1 MTGSDALLQCLTNEG
16 IDTVF
21 GYPGGTIMPLY
32 DKLYSYTDKLRH
44 ILTRHEQGAVHA
56 AQGYARATGK
66 VGVCMATSG
75 PGATNLVTGIAD
87 AMIDSTPI
95 VAITAQVVARSLGTD
110 EFQEVD
116 IIGVTMPIT
125 KWNYQ
130 ITSADEIPE
139 IIAKAFYLARTGRP
153 GPVLIDI
160 TKDAL
165 VTEIA
170 NFTYKPCEY
179 VRGYYPYPK
188 LNQTEIDEAIKLID
202 NAKQPIIF
210 AGHGV
215 ELSQAQDELI
225 ALSEKANIPIAS
237 TIMSLNTI
245 NYDHP
250 NFVGMLGMHGNY
262 APNIKTNEA
271 DVIIGVG
278 LRFDSRVTGNLAKFA
293 KQAKIIHI
301 EIDRAEIGKILQP
314 TLAVNC
320 DAKTALKA
328 LANGVKPANH
338 QAWIDSFKPLDKI
351 ENDEVIENAIHPKS
365 GDIKMGEVVNLI
377 SEKTKGTA
385 IVVTDVGQNQMAT
398 CRYYKFRQGS
408 KILTSGG
415 LGTMGYG
422 IPAGVGA
429 KVARPEKQV
438 ITFVGDGGFQM
449 TAQEL
454 GTMAANN
461 IGLKIVL
468 LNNTYLGN
476 VRQWQ
481 ERFFG
486 HRYSFVD
493 IAGPDYITIAKG
505 WQVDGQRVVD
515 RKDLSAAID
524 AMLADDRPY
533 VLEVAI
539 EPEEGILPMV
549 EPGDGVSDMKLK

>member
-1 MTGSDALLQCLTNEG
+1 MTGADAILQCLTNEG

-32 DKLYSYTDKLRH
+32 DKLYSYTDKLNH

-328 LANGVKPANH
+328 LADGVKPANH

>member
-1 MTGSDALLQCLTNEG
+1 MTGSDTILQCLSKEG
-16 IDTVF
+16 VDTVF

-32 DKLYSYTDKLRH
+32 DKLLDYTSTIHH
-44 ILTRHEQGAVHA
+44 ILTRHEQGSVHA
-56 AQGYARATGK
+56 AQGYARATGN
-66 VGVCMATSG
+66 VGVCLATSG

-87 AMIDSTPI
+87 AMMDSTPI
-95 VAITAQVVARSLGTD
+95 VAITAQVVSHSLGTD

-130 ITSADEIPE
+130 ITSAEEIPE
-139 IIAKAFYLARTGRP
+139 IIAKAFYIARTGRP
-153 GPVLIDI
+153 GPVLVDI

-165 VTEIA
+165 VAQVDT
-170 NFTYKPCEY
+170 FTYEPCKF

-188 LNQTEIDEAIKLID
+188 LNQTEIDDAIELI
-202 NAKQPIIF
+202 NRAERPIIF
-210 AGHGV
+210 AGHGI
-215 ELSQAQDELI
+215 ELANAGDELM
-225 ALSEKANIPIAS
+225 AFSEKANIPVAS

-245 NYDHP
+245 NHDHP
-250 NFVGMLGMHGNY
+250 NYVGMLGMHGSY
-262 APNIKTNEA
+262 APNIKTNEV

-278 LRFDSRVTGNLAKFA
+278 LRFDSRVTGRLAKFA
-293 KQAKIIHI
+293 PQAKIIHI
-301 EIDRAEIGKILQP
+301 EIDRAEIGKIFRP
-314 TLAVNC
+314 TLSINC
-320 DAKTALKA
+320 DAKSALKA
-328 LANGVKPANH
+328 LTAGIQKGNH
-338 QAWIDSFKPLDKI
+338 QAWIDSFKPLQQQ
-351 ENDEVIENAIHPKS
+351 EMDEVIENAIHPKS

-422 IPAGVGA
+422 IPAGIGA

-438 ITFVGDGGFQM
+438 IAFVGDGGFQM

-481 ERFFG
+481 DRFFN
-486 HRYSFVD
+486 HRHSFVD
-493 IAGPDYITIAKG
+493 IAGPDYVTIAKG
-505 WQVDGQRVVD
+505 WQVDGQRVID

-524 AMLADDRPY
+524 TMLSDDRPY
-533 VLEVAI
+533 VLEIAI
-539 EPEEGILPMV
+539 EPTEDILPMI
-549 EPGDGVSDMKLK
+549 EPGTGVGEMKLK

>member
-1 MTGSDALLQCLTNEG
+1 MTGADAILQCLTNEG

-328 LANGVKPANH
+328 LADGVKPANH

-351 ENDEVIENAIHPKS
+351 EHDEVIENAIHPKS

-385 IVVTDVGQNQMAT
+385 IVVTDVGQNQMEP

>member
-328 LANGVKPANH
+328 LADGVKSANH

-351 ENDEVIENAIHPKS
+351 EHDEVIENAIHPKS

>member
-165 VTEIA
+165 VAEIG

-351 ENDEVIENAIHPKS
+351 EHDEVIENAIHPKS

-385 IVVTDVGQNQMAT
+385 IVVTDVGQNQMAA
-398 CRYYKFRQGS
+398 CRYYNFRQGS

-454 GTMAANN
+454 GTMAANK

-524 AMLADDRPY
+524 TMLADDRPY

>member
-1 MTGSDALLQCLTNEG
+1 MTGADAILQCLTNEG

-170 NFTYKPCEY
+170 NFSYKPCEY

-328 LANGVKPANH
+328 LADGVKPANH

-351 ENDEVIENAIHPKS
+351 EHDEVIENAIHPKS

-377 SEKTKGTA
+377 SEKTQGTA
-385 IVVTDVGQNQMAT
+385 IVVTDVGQNQMAA

-415 LGTMGYG
+415 LGTMGFG
-422 IPAGVGA
+422 LPAAVGA
-429 KVARPEKQV
+429 KVACPEKQV
-438 ITFVGDGGFQM
+438 IAFLGDGGLQM
-449 TAQEL
+449 TIQEL
-454 GTMAANN
+454 GTIADKN
-461 IGLKIVL
+461 IGVKIVL
-468 LNNTYLGN
+468 LNNTYLGM

-481 ERFFG
+481 QRFFNS
-486 HRYSFVD
+486 RYSFVG
-493 IAGPDYITIAKG
+493 IAGPDFVTIAKG
-505 WQVDGQRVVD
+505 WGIKGEKVEKRE
-515 RKDLSAAID
+515 DLSAALD
-524 AMLADDRPY
+524 RMLASDESYLLDI
-533 VLEVAI
+533 AI
-539 EPEEGILPMV
+539 EPEENILPMV
-549 EPGDGVSDMKLK
+549 EPGLGVSDVKLQ

>member
-165 VTEIA
+165 VTEIG

-328 LANGVKPANH
+328 LADGVKLANH

>member
-165 VTEIA
+165 VTEIG

-188 LNQTEIDEAIKLID
+188 LNQTEIAEAIKLID

-351 ENDEVIENAIHPKS
+351 EHDEVIENAIHPKS

-524 AMLADDRPY
+524 TMLADDRPY

>member
-165 VTEIA
+165 VTEIG

-278 LRFDSRVTGNLAKFA
+278 LRFDSRVTGNLSKFA

-328 LANGVKPANH
+328 LANGVKSANH

-351 ENDEVIENAIHPKS
+351 EHDEVIENAIHPKS

-385 IVVTDVGQNQMAT
+385 IVVTDVGQNQMAA

-415 LGTMGYG
+415 LGTMGFG
-422 IPAGVGA
+422 LPAAVGA
-429 KVARPEKQV
+429 KVACPEKQV
-438 ITFVGDGGFQM
+438 IAFLGDGGLQM
-449 TAQEL
+449 TIQEL
-454 GTMAANN
+454 GTIADKN
-461 IGLKIVL
+461 IGVKIVL
-468 LNNTYLGN
+468 LNNTYLGM

-481 ERFFG
+481 QRFFNS
-486 HRYSFVD
+486 RYSFVG
-493 IAGPDYITIAKG
+493 IAGPDFVTIAKG
-505 WQVDGQRVVD
+505 WGIKGEKVEKRE
-515 RKDLSAAID
+515 DLSAALD
-524 AMLADDRPY
+524 RMLASDESYLLDI
-533 VLEVAI
+533 AI
-539 EPEEGILPMV
+539 EPEENILPMV
-549 EPGDGVSDMKLK
+549 EPGLGVSDVKLQ

>member
-165 VTEIA
+165 VTEIG

-328 LANGVKPANH
+328 LADGVKPANH

-351 ENDEVIENAIHPKS
+351 EHDEVIENAIHPKS

-515 RKDLSAAID
+515 RKDLSSAID

>member
-328 LANGVKPANH
+328 LADGVKPANH

-351 ENDEVIENAIHPKS
+351 EHDEVIENAIHPKS

-515 RKDLSAAID
+515 RKDLSSAID
-524 AMLADDRPY
+524 SMLADDRPY

>member
-165 VTEIA
+165 VTEIG

>member
-165 VTEIA
+165 VAEVG

-328 LANGVKPANH
+328 LADGVKPANH

-351 ENDEVIENAIHPKS
+351 EHDEVIENAIHPKS

-515 RKDLSAAID
+515 RKDLSSAID

>member
-170 NFTYKPCEY
+170 NFSYKPCEY

-328 LANGVKPANH
+328 LADGVKPANH

-351 ENDEVIENAIHPKS
+351 EHDEVIENAIHPKS

-429 KVARPEKQV
+429 KIARPEKQV

>member
-165 VTEIA
+165 VTEIG

-328 LANGVKPANH
+328 LTDGVKPANH

>member
-1 MTGSDALLQCLTNEG
+1 MTGADAILQCLTNEG

-32 DKLYSYTDKLRH
+32 DKLYSYTDKLNH

-165 VTEIA
+165 VAEIG

-351 ENDEVIENAIHPKS
+351 EHDEVIENAIHPKS

-385 IVVTDVGQNQMAT
+385 IVVTDVGQNQMAA
-398 CRYYKFRQGS
+398 CRYYNFRQGS

-454 GTMAANN
+454 GTMAANK

-524 AMLADDRPY
+524 TMLADDRPY

>member
-328 LANGVKPANH
+328 LANGVKSANH

-351 ENDEVIENAIHPKS
+351 EHDEVIENAIHPKS

-515 RKDLSAAID
+515 RKDLSSAID

>member
-165 VTEIA
+165 VAEVG

-328 LANGVKPANH
+328 LANGVKSANH

-351 ENDEVIENAIHPKS
+351 EHDEVIENAIHPKS

-385 IVVTDVGQNQMAT
+385 IVVTDVGQNQMAA

-415 LGTMGYG
+415 LGTMGFG
-422 IPAGVGA
+422 LPAAVGA
-429 KVARPEKQV
+429 KVACPEKQV
-438 ITFVGDGGFQM
+438 IAFLGDGGLQM
-449 TAQEL
+449 TIQEL
-454 GTMAANN
+454 GTIADKN
-461 IGLKIVL
+461 IGVKIVL
-468 LNNTYLGN
+468 LNNTYLGM

-481 ERFFG
+481 QRFFNS
-486 HRYSFVD
+486 RYSFVG
-493 IAGPDYITIAKG
+493 IAGPDFVTIAKG
-505 WQVDGQRVVD
+505 WGIKGEKVEKRE
-515 RKDLSAAID
+515 DLSAALD
-524 AMLADDRPY
+524 RMLASDESYLLDI
-533 VLEVAI
+533 AI
-539 EPEEGILPMV
+539 EPEENILPMV
-549 EPGDGVSDMKLK
+549 EPGLGVSDVKLQ

>member
-351 ENDEVIENAIHPKS
+351 EHDEVIENAIHPKS

>member
-130 ITSADEIPE
+130 ITSSDEIPE

-165 VTEIA
+165 VAEIG

-328 LANGVKPANH
+328 LADGVKPANH

-351 ENDEVIENAIHPKS
+351 EHDEVIENAIHPKS

>member
-1 MTGSDALLQCLTNEG
+1 MTGADAILQCLTNEG

-165 VTEIA
+165 VTEIG

-328 LANGVKPANH
+328 LANGVKSANH

>member
-245 NYDHP
+245 DYDHP

-328 LANGVKPANH
+328 LANGVKSANH

-351 ENDEVIENAIHPKS
+351 EHDEVIENAIHPKS

-515 RKDLSAAID
+515 RKDLSSAID